1 MFATLMERRYR
12 RRMKTTLVVLALL
25 LLPVRLGLSIF
36 AAEPKDKLK
45 PGLDAITPE
54 GMLAHI
60 KTLSSDE
67 FEGRAPGLHR
77 REMHD

>member
-1 MFATLMERRYR
+1 
-12 RRMKTTLVVLALL
+12 MKTTLVILAL

-60 KTLSSDE
+60 KVALL
-67 FEGRAPGLHR
+67 R
-77 REMHD
+77 